1 MFARRAIRDD
11 PAGEAVDTVGGSRTY
26 LAAFCPL
33 FPPTCPCWEGQR
45 NGGGGARVPIAWG
58 LIDHDREP
66 GVAFGR
72 RSLHVPRAD
81 YTDFMATGRQ
91 LRNLR
96 RGGVPASA
104 ETAAHARAALEA
116 RRAKERRIGEL
127 ASEDP
132 FAALDELHPVLV
144 KHLARLI
151 REEERAGGQPS
162 RNVTDRIR
170 EVRQLTERLVDW
182 RAAHGMMDVADDFF
196 ATLDERVGAVTALM
210 PEGPRPVVRPPS

>member
-1 MFARRAIRDD
+1 
-11 PAGEAVDTVGGSRTY
+11 
-26 LAAFCPL
+26 
-33 FPPTCPCWEGQR
+33 
-45 NGGGGARVPIAWG
+45 
-58 LIDHDREP
+58 
-66 GVAFGR
+66 
-72 RSLHVPRAD
+72 
-81 YTDFMATGRQ
+81 MATERQ
-91 LRNLR
+91 LGNLR

-116 RRAKERRIGEL
+116 KRAKEKRIGEL

-196 ATLDERVGAVTALM
+196 ATLDQRVAAVAALI